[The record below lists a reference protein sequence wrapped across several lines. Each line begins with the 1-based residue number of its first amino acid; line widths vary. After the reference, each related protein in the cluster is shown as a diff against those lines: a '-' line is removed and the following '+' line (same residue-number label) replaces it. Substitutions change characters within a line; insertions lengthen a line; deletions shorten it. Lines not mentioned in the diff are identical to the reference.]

1 SRFFQDLRNI
11 ELYKGR
17 CGFCEF
23 AEICGG
29 SRSRAYAM
37 TGDAFAEEPFCNY
50 QPGTFP
56 FQIEIQ
62 QHLNTAGI
70 QH

>member
-1 SRFFQDLRNI
+1 
-11 ELYKGR
+11 
-17 CGFCEF
+17 
-23 AEICGG
+23 
-29 SRSRAYAM
+29 M